1 MTMDEEFDK
10 WFEREQFKNPDLE
23 LDKDLAYAAWSHCLH
38 VFNDRVNDMFNK
50 KLATETGE

>member
-1 MTMDEEFDK
+1 MTMEEEFDK